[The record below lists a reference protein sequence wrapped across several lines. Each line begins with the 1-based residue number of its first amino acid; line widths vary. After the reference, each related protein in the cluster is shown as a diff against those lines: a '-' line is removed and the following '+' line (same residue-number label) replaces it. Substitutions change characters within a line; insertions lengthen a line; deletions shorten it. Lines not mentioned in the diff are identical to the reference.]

1 MNNLSIPDW
10 VSTVASG
17 LAIAGVF
24 GAIVSRLIK
33 SWLHDAMVELRPNG
47 GGSTYDLVRKAAKD
61 AERAAFAAERA
72 CDQAMDVR
80 EQVDTMIERV
90 SNLEQTVISWTPKK
104 TAPKL
109 PAKKLNPRGVKDV
122 SS

>member
-1 MNNLSIPDW
+1 MNNISIPDW
-10 VSTVASG
+10 FSTVASG

-33 SWLHDAMVELRPNG
+33 SWLHDAMAELRPNG
-47 GGSTYDLVRKAAKD
+47 GGSTYDLVRKAARD
-61 AERAAFAAERA
+61 AERAAHAAERA
-72 CDQAMDVR
+72 ADQAMNVR

-90 SNLEQTVISWTPKK
+90 SNLEQTVIAWTPKK
-104 TAPKL
+104 SATKV
-109 PAKKLNPRGVKDV
+109 PAKKSNPRGVKDV